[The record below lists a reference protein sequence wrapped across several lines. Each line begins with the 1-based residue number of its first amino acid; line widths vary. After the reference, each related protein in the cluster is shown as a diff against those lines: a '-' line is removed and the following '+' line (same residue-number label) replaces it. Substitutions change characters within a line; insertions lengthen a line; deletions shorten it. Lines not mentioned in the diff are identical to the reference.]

1 MATVEVV
8 EARAP
13 GKVIISGEHAVVH
26 GTPAVAAALDRY
38 TTVRIKRPPAVIGDN
53 GVLSVDLPEVK
64 LRLSWPM
71 QYIKQSLDFP
81 WTETDALET
90 KQIESMKAILED
102 FVKREV
108 PANADKPARAGVVA
122 FLFLYVSIVGL
133 QPLEVTVTSEL
144 PVGSG
149 LGSSAAFCVAAAGA
163 LLALVGKVE
172 LQADKLKR
180 KWMDLDDKGRNQV
193 NTWAFEAEKIIHGRP
208 SGVDNTVSCY
218 GHVVRFMKGHL
229 TRLRSPKQLRML
241 ITNTKVS
248 RNTKALVAGVGERAV
263 RHPTAMAAVF
273 QAIEA
278 ISEEIVSILES
289 PTSDESKL
297 EEYVAGAEPIAPVH
311 PDKIVINGS
320 EVNGN
325 KGQTPI
331 PNSLQAL
338 SRLEEL
344 MVMNQGLLQCM
355 GVSHPSIDEICQ
367 TTSRFHLCSKL
378 TGAGGG
384 GCVLTLLPSGTSP
397 TIVQNVET
405 QLELAGY
412 HCFEA
417 GIGGTGVQ
425 VTHSSSPSQDS

>member
-38 TTVRIKRPPAVIGDN
+38 TTVRIKRRPPLVIGDR

-71 QYIKQSLDFP
+71 QYIKQVLDFP
-81 WTETDALET
+81 WTETDALDT
-90 KQIESMKAILED
+90 KQIESTKLILED

-108 PANADKPARAGVVA
+108 LDTPARAGVAA

-133 QPLEVTVTSEL
+133 QPLEVSITSEL

-149 LGSSAAFCVAAAGA
+149 LGSSAAFCVAAAAA
-163 LLALVGKVE
+163 LLTLAGKVE
-172 LQADKLKR
+172 LQADEL
-180 KWMDLDDKGRNQV
+180 KWMDLDDEGRNLV

-218 GHVVRFMKGHL
+218 GHVVRFKKGHL
-229 TRLRSPKQLRML
+229 TRLHSPRQLRML
-241 ITNTKVS
+241 ITNTNVS
-248 RNTKALVAGVGERAV
+248 RNTKALVAGVGELAV

-289 PTSDESKL
+289 PISNEIKL
-297 EEYVAGAEPIAPVH
+297 EESAAAGETIAAPVH
-311 PDKIVINGS
+311 PNGIAVNGS
-320 EVNGN
+320 SKVNGSN
-325 KGQTPI
+325 GHSPI
-331 PNSLQAL
+331 PNSLKAL

-344 MVMNQGLLQCM
+344 MVMNQCLLQCM
-355 GVSHPSIDEICQ
+355 GVSHPSIDEICG
-367 TTSRFHLCSKL
+367 TTSRFHLSSKL

-384 GCVLTLLPSGTSP
+384 GCVLTLLPTGISP
-397 TIVQNVET
+397 AIVQKVET
-405 QLELAGY
+405 KLEFAGY
-412 HCFEA
+412 SCFEA

-425 VTHSSSPSQDS
+425 VNQSSSPFPDL